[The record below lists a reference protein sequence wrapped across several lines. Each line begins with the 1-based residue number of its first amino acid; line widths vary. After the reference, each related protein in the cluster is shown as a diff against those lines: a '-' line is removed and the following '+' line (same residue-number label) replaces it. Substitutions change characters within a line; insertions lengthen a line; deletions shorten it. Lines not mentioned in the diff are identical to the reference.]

1 METTCKKGLLT
12 IVKLIVSK
20 FCKIKVFGVHRNAS
34 FNTKYVVLFL
44 FKHTTPCLVG
54 GQVCSSLDA
63 KGKNTTKDNNNLV
76 KCFTRTSTFSVK

>member
-20 FCKIKVFGVHRNAS
+20 FCKIKLYGVHRNAS
-34 FNTKYVVLFL
+34 FNTKYVVLFT
-44 FKHTTPCLVG
+44 FKHRPPCPIG

-63 KGKNTTKDNNNLV
+63 KGKNTTKDNNNTCEV
-76 KCFTRTSTFSVK
+76 FH